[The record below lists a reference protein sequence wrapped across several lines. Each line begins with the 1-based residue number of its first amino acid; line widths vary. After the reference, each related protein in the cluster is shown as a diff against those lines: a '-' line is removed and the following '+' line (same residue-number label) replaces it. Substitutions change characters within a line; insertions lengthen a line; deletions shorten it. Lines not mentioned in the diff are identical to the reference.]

1 MGEGCEQHRRFAAP
15 SSLSSQLDQNSEPN
29 TRNNLSSKCKS
40 SSMSSRSS
48 SPRRRSDGN
57 PEARFFSPFHAETST
72 CLQLFGGCCPSPVPR
87 GMGKHVLCGMCD
99 LIRRRGWLEG
109 NALVFCLG
117 FWEKGGLP
125 QSVSNRWTVIG
136 IERKQHRQKSCHSR
150 CTIACNF
157 WTLCNPGGRLCMLKK
172 MLRNGIKDIIILGKE
187 TGTWLTAVPSP
198 FNIRQGRTWCP
209 RQRNFWQENN
219 LARLPALKSK
229 QKRWN

>member
-1 MGEGCEQHRRFAAP
+1 MEERPRLVSSSFFWEPASESEGWEVSSFKKSVLVTLSSAFLESAFLRRRTTTGQSCLERRVLRATFLFSTVLSAHPTRWGRVA
-15 SSLSSQLDQNSEPN
+15 SSIADLQRRLSLSSQLDQNSEPN
-29 TRNNLSSKCKS
+29 TRNNLSSRWKS

-99 LIRRRGWLEG
+99 LMQRRGRLEG

-125 QSVSNRWTVIG
+125 QSVSNR
-136 IERKQHRQKSCHSR
+136 
-150 CTIACNF
+150 
-157 WTLCNPGGRLCMLKK
+157 
-172 MLRNGIKDIIILGKE
+172 
-187 TGTWLTAVPSP
+187 
-198 FNIRQGRTWCP
+198 
-209 RQRNFWQENN
+209 
-219 LARLPALKSK
+219 
-229 QKRWN
+229 